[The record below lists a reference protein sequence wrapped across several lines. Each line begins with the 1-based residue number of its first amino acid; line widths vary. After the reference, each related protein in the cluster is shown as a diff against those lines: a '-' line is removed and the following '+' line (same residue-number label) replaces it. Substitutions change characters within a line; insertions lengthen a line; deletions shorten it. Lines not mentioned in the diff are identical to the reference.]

1 MAPSDKSSVR
11 ILALDDEP
19 LMLEFLADTLSA
31 LGYTQVTTCNSG
43 YRALSLLESPGAD
56 IILFDLKMPELDGLQ
71 FIRHL
76 KGRDFTGSVL
86 LVSGVDERIVQSS
99 EQLVRSYGIDILGS
113 ISKPVLPEE
122 LGRVLS
128 GWSRER
134 NPAPTDAPLPYTAAE
149 IRAAIAAGEL
159 INFYQPKVD
168 MGTGEIIGAEVLVRW
183 RHPVDGLLSP
193 NMFISM
199 AEHHEIIED
208 LTVGVITETLAQ
220 AQRWKTEGMALE
232 LSVNVSTN
240 WLSDLQFP
248 DLIADLATRAKIAP
262 RHLVLEVTGGR
273 LMDDIRAGL
282 EILARLRLMGFGL
295 CLDAFGAS
303 TLSLGQLRSIPFTEL
318 KVGRSLI
325 TGAWKNRNAGAAFAS
340 SMTLGQQLGVFVT
353 AEGVETIEDWHFVKS
368 AGCRLCQGFFVA
380 PPMRAE
386 QFSEWALAWRQRYI
400 SELSGAGE
408 QHA

>member
-1 MAPSDKSSVR
+1 MPHTDKSSVR

-19 LMLEFLADTLSA
+19 MMLEFLADTLYS
-31 LGYTQVTTCNSG
+31 LGYTQVTTCESG
-43 YRALSLLESPGAD
+43 YRALGLLESGGAD
-56 IILFDLKMPELDGLQ
+56 IVLFDLKMPELDGLQ

-76 KGRDFTGSVL
+76 KGRDFAGSVL

-113 ISKPVLPEE
+113 ITKPVLPEDLARLLAE
-122 LGRVLS
+122 
-128 GWSRER
+128 WS
-134 NPAPTDAPLPYTAAE
+134 PARASQSAEPAAGYTSAE

-168 MGTGEIIGAEVLVRW
+168 IFTGEVTGAEVLVRW
-183 RHPVDGLLSP
+183 RHPVNGLLAPST
-193 NMFISM
+193 FISM
-199 AEHHEIIED
+199 AEHLEIIED
-208 LTVGVITETLAQ
+208 LTVGVITRTLEQ
-220 AQRWKTEGMALE
+220 ARAWKTAGLPLD

-248 DLIADLATRAKIAP
+248 DLVADIAAQVNIAP
-262 RHLVLEVTGGR
+262 RHLSLEVSGGR
-273 LMDDIRAGL
+273 LAEDIRAGL

-295 CLDAFGAS
+295 SLDATGAN

-318 KVGRSLI
+318 KVGRALT
-325 TGAWKNRNAGAAFAS
+325 TGAWKNRNASAALAS
-340 SMTLGQQLGVFVT
+340 SMTLGQQLGVCIT
-353 AEGVETIEDWHFVKS
+353 AEGVETLEDWRLMKQ

-386 QFSEWALAWRQRYI
+386 EFSEWVPVWRQRYQT
-400 SELSGAGE
+400 ELASDPSAT
-408 QHA
+408 

>member
-1 MAPSDKSSVR
+1 MSPPDKSSVR

-19 LMLEFLADTLSA
+19 MMLEFLADTLYS

-43 YRALSLLESPGAD
+43 YRALSLLESAGAD
-56 IILFDLKMPELDGLQ
+56 IVLFDLKMPELDGLQ

-76 KGRDFTGSVL
+76 KGRDFAGSVL

-113 ISKPVLPEE
+113 ISKPVLPEDLE
-122 LGRVLS
+122 RLLS
-128 GWSRER
+128 AWS
-134 NPAPTDAPLPYTAAE
+134 PARASQSAEPAASYTAAE

-168 MGTGEIIGAEVLVRW
+168 LFTGEVTGAEVLVRW
-183 RHPVDGLLSP
+183 RHPVNGLLAPSA
-193 NMFISM
+193 FISM
-199 AEHHEIIED
+199 AEHLEIIED
-208 LTVGVITETLAQ
+208 LTVGVITRTLEQ
-220 AQRWKTEGMALE
+220 ARAWKAAGLPLD

-248 DLIADLATRAKIAP
+248 DLVADIAARVDVAP
-262 RHLVLEVTGGR
+262 RHLSLEVSGGR
-273 LMDDIRAGL
+273 LVEDIRAGL

-295 CLDAFGAS
+295 SLDATGAS

-318 KVGRSLI
+318 KVGRALT
-325 TGAWKNRNAGAAFAS
+325 TGAWKNRNASAALAS
-340 SMTLGQQLGVFVT
+340 SMTLGQQLGVCIT
-353 AEGVETIEDWHFVKS
+353 AEGVETLEDWRFVKQ

-386 QFSEWALAWRQRYI
+386 ELSEWLPVWRQRYPA
-400 SELSGAGE
+400 ELAE
-408 QHA
+408 PPTAA